1 VPTNNSE
8 KLEQKDSIGL
18 KMEEAGLRS
27 GGRGKSEIA
36 SALRMCSN
44 ELYIKALYKATLFM
58 LIFVGKLLSSA
69 HRISQKPRNNDL
81 KATQEKKSYFFLITS
96 IFRQKMR
103 VSLKKYVFP
112 QLTSPREKKVESRV
126 ICEWSARG

>member
-44 ELYIKALYKATLFM
+44 ELYIKKLYT
-58 LIFVGKLLSSA
+58 KL
-69 HRISQKPRNNDL
+69 P
-81 KATQEKKSYFFLITS
+81 FL
-96 IFRQKMR
+96 
-103 VSLKKYVFP
+103 
-112 QLTSPREKKVESRV
+112 
-126 ICEWSARG
+126 C